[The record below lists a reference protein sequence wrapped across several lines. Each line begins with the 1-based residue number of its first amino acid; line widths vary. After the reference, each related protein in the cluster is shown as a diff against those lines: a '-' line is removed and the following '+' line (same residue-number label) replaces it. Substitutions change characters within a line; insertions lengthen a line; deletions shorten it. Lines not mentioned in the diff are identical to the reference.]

1 MSFNRSAQN
10 VQLTGGN
17 LIIVDI
23 DKKIRS
29 SKYEFANG
37 GSDGAG
43 TSVNLQ
49 DVTEQGASTGR
60 TVTFSNVTTAFTTT
74 SNVGIGTTSLTSRLT
89 VQGAAAAPGVLSA
102 LRLRNSSDG
111 GIGLHFDNNVCNLA
125 NIEARVTSTDAGTDN
140 GILSFSTSNDAV
152 IAERMRITSSGN
164 VGIGTDNPLAKL
176 QVNGNIRLY
185 TTSGDGNELRGIF
198 NVGGAADPLSFTMYK
213 ADASTIGAFIT
224 AGGDSYF
231 NGGNV
236 GIGTASPVTKLEVNG
251 AVTPLRLDG
260 ILTMPSNQTA
270 CYVGPISDT
279 AGGGINGDLVLI
291 PRTSAGGSIL
301 FATGTTTP
309 SIRMKINSGGNVGI
323 GTDPIASAFTQ
334 WYKQGTINLV
344 GTNWAADS
352 VTNTTLMS
360 IIGQARGY
368 SNDLA
373 KIASI
378 DFRTDSTTWYKG
390 VITFNVANVDGTDPS
405 RTPLEAMRISSGGN
419 LLIGTDID
427 STSAAGVLQVNGKIY
442 NKSGHY
448 TTGRSLTITA
458 LNTDFSLLNTAYS
471 GLIVIRDNTNG
482 GSALWLADPNQGF
495 IQIANNMPGS
505 WLITYRPG
513 PPAATVIQKTSGNVP
528 VSISFAFYGNELYL

>member
-49 DVTEQGASTGR
+49 DVTEQGASTDR

-111 GIGLHFDNNVCNLA
+111 GIGLHFDNSVCNLA

-185 TTSGDGNELRGIF
+185 TTNGDGNELRGIF

-378 DFRTDSTTWYKG
+378 DFKTDSTTWYKG